1 MIDASFE
8 KIENIRKH
16 SDADKLIRMNEAT
29 DELLAK
35 VLLKYKQNKFK
46 IESDVCS
53 IYHKTCLNKQLKL
66 RLIRCL
72 WRKLK
77 I

>member
-29 DELLAK
+29 DELRAK

-46 IESDVCS
+46 IDMIHLTGPKFLDLPNFV
-53 IYHKTCLNKQLKL
+53 KDKA
-66 RLIRCL
+66 
-72 WRKLK
+72 
-77 I
+77 